1 MRTRLTIV
9 ALLFVPI
16 AFGSMLPSI
25 AADDKVVKASLTHA
39 GRARTYYVLAPDGAT
54 PGPAPLVVLLHG
66 SGRDGRSLLDPWTPL
81 ARKAGII
88 LVGLESVDRR
98 FWATQTDGPDF
109 IHAAVEAVRAKYPVD
124 PKRMYLFGH
133 SAGASFAIMMALW
146 ESEYF
151 AAVAAHAGVLPE
163 NLDQYLAMAPR
174 KTPIGLWVGTNDA
187 LFPLA
192 AVRATRDALTGAGF
206 PVQLDEMKGHTHNYY
221 GLAPDI
227 NDRVWQI
234 LRPHALQADP
244 KYKEY
249 EFAR

>member
-1 MRTRLTIV
+1 MRTRLTLV
-9 ALLFVPI
+9 AALSLLI
-16 AFGSMLPSI
+16 ASGSMRPTN
-25 AADDKVVKASLTHA
+25 AANDKAVKETLTHA
-39 GRARTYYVLAPDGAT
+39 GRVRTYYVLAPDNAR

-98 FWATQTDGPDF
+98 FWTTETDGPDF
-109 IHAAVEAVRAKYPVD
+109 IYAAVEAVRAKYPVD
-124 PKRMYLFGH
+124 PKCMYLFGH
-133 SAGASFAIMMALW
+133 SAGATFAIMMALL

-174 KTPIGLWVGTNDA
+174 KTPIGIWVGTNDA
-187 LFPLA
+187 FFPLA
-192 AVRATRDALTGAGF
+192 AVRATRDALVGAGF
-206 PVQLDEMKGHTHNYY
+206 PAQLEEIKGHTHDYY
-221 GLAPDI
+221 GVAPDI
-227 NDRVWQI
+227 NARVWQF
-234 LRPHALQADP
+234 LRSHALEADP

-249 EFAR
+249 DFAR